1 MSARLR
7 LTLWDEEARDAL
19 TPAMVDGLLARL
31 EGAPEGCVITLEGR
45 GESFCQGLS
54 LEALAQPD
62 CDAATELARFG
73 RLLHAVENA
82 PGPVVALVVGP
93 AMGGGLGIAAAADLV
108 LATPDARFG
117 LPETMLGLVPA
128 MVFPLVARR
137 MGVVRARSLALGA
150 ATLSAEEARTVGLVD
165 VVTKNLE
172 ETLERYLRR
181 FRLMDPRAIAAVK
194 ALATLYSPEPAGYTA
209 AAVQGFARLLGSEE
223 TRARLQRFVEG
234 GAPWEEVADP

>member
-7 LTLWDEEARDAL
+7 LTLWDEEVCDGL

-31 EGAPEGCVITLEGR
+31 EEAPQGCVVTLEGR

-62 CDAATELARFG
+62 CDVAIELARFG
-73 RLLHAVENA
+73 RLLRAVENA
-82 PGPVVALVVGP
+82 PGPVVALVNGP
-93 AMGGGLGIAAAADLV
+93 AMGGGLGIVAAADLV

-117 LPETMLGLVPA
+117 LPEVMLGLVPA
-128 MVFPLVARR
+128 LVFPLVARR

-150 ATLSAEEARTVGLVD
+150 ATLSPAEARTVGLVD
-165 VVTKNLE
+165 VVTEHLE
-172 ETLERYLRR
+172 ETLEAYLRR
-181 FRLMDPRAIAAVK
+181 FRRMDRRAMAAVK
-194 ALATLYSPEPAGYTA
+194 ALAALYPTDPAGYTA
-209 AAVQGFARLLGSEE
+209 AAVEGFARLLGSEE
-223 TRARLQRFVEG
+223 TRARIQRFVEG